1 MTSIQ
6 SFFFDI
12 TTTLRHILAQLS
24 VYSSLRAR
32 YGAINVVLFANIL
45 LALAKI
51 VELGDGL
58 LTIYK
63 YILLASVIISWVN
76 ADPYNPIVNF
86 IYRATDP
93 LLRRIRRHM
102 PDTGMLDLSPLVA
115 FALIY
120 VLQIVVFN
128 TAYQYLMTASMSLKL
143 RG

>member
-1 MTSIQ
+1 MI
-6 SFFFDI
+6 
-12 TTTLRHILAQLS
+12 
-24 VYSSLRAR
+24 
-32 YGAINVVLFANIL
+32 LFANIL

-51 VELGDGL
+51 VELADGL

-76 ADPYNPIVNF
+76 PDPYNPIVSF
-86 IYRATDP
+86 INRVTDP
-93 LLRRIRRHM
+93 LLRKIRRHM

-128 TAYQYLMTASMSLKL
+128 TAYQYLMTASMALKL